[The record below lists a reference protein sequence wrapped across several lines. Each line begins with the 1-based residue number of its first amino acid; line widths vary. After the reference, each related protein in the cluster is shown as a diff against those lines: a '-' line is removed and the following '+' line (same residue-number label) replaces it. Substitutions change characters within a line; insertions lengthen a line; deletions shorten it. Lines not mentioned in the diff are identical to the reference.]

1 MSSKVVGEQLEE
13 SKVQEKNKGYGYVC
27 FKNSQDARQ
36 ALLRFMESPAEA
48 KSEKAPAVAG
58 TGEQ

>member
-13 SKVQEKNKGYGYVC
+13 SKVQEKNKGYGFVC
-27 FKNSQDARQ
+27 FKNCQDARQ